1 MRLALV
7 SREYP
12 PTRQAGGIATYTEKT
27 ARALAA
33 AGHEVHVVA
42 EAHREAPAGSATA
55 GRVTVHRLAPRQVR
69 PRELKLVLRAV
80 DVDRALRRLGR
91 LDLVQ
96 CCEWEGEASVFA
108 LHPAAPLVTRLAT
121 PGYLVDRLNGATPRQ
136 RRRALVVDALERLQ
150 TRRSSRVICP
160 SEALARVVA
169 GDWRLSEADV
179 AIVPTGIDVEAAARV
194 QQMPPPCGEAPYLF
208 YFGRLEA
215 RKGTQDLLD
224 ALPCLLD
231 RHRYLHAVFCGDD
244 LGLEGEP
251 FADYGRR
258 RCGDNAHR
266 LHFMGRR
273 PHGEVQA
280 LLRGARV
287 VALPSRWESLANAGL
302 EAMAMGQAIVTTS
315 GSGFA
320 EIIRDGQEG
329 LLVPPGDPAALA
341 RAIDRLLADHAL
353 AARLAAGAR
362 RRAQA
367 YHLPRMAELLEQVLE
382 EVARAR

>member
-42 EAHREAPAGSATA
+42 EAHAEAPAGSVRRD
-55 GRVTVHRLAPRQVR
+55 GVTVHRLAARRAR
-69 PRELKLVLRAV
+69 PREAKLLLRAIQ
-80 DVDRALRRLGR
+80 VDRALRRLGR

-96 CCEWEGEASVFA
+96 CCEWEGEASLYS
-108 LHPAAPLVTRLAT
+108 LHAAAPLVTRLAT
-121 PGYLVDRLNGATPRQ
+121 PRYLVDRINGVTPRE
-136 RRRALVVDALERLQ
+136 RRRAALVDTLERLQ
-150 TRRSSRVICP
+150 ARRSARVICP
-160 SEALARVVA
+160 SAALARVVA
-169 GDWRLSEADV
+169 GDWRLDEAEV
-179 AIVPTGIDVEAAARV
+179 TIVPTGIDVEAAAQVRPV
-194 QQMPPPCGEAPYLF
+194 TPPCGEAPYLF

-224 ALPCLLD
+224 ALPRLLD

-244 LGLEGEP
+244 LGLDGEP

-258 RCGDNAHR
+258 RCGEGARR

-273 PHGEVQA
+273 PHAEVQG

-320 EIIRDGQEG
+320 EIIRDEQEG
-329 LLVPPGDPAALA
+329 LLVPPGDPAALGC
-341 RAIDRLLADHAL
+341 AIDRLLADHAL
-353 AARLAAGAR
+353 AARVAAGAR
-362 RRAQA
+362 RRARS
-367 YHLPRMAELLEQVLE
+367 YDLPRMAELLQQVLA

>member
-1 MRLALV
+1 
-7 SREYP
+7 
-12 PTRQAGGIATYTEKT
+12 G
-27 ARALAA
+27 
-33 AGHEVHVVA
+33 
-42 EAHREAPAGSATA
+42 
-55 GRVTVHRLAPRQVR
+55 VTVHRLPPRRVR
-69 PRELKLVLRAV
+69 PQEAKLLLRSL

-96 CCEWEGEASVFA
+96 CCEWEGEASLFS
-108 LHPAAPLVTRLAT
+108 LHPTAPLVTRLAT
-121 PGYLVDRLNGATPRQ
+121 PGYVVDRLNGASPRE
-136 RRRALVVDALERLQ
+136 RRRSLVVDALERWQ
-150 TRRSSRVICP
+150 TRHSSRVICP
-160 SEALARVVA
+160 SLALARTVA
-169 GDWRLSEADV
+169 RDWGLAEGEV
-179 AIVPTGIDVEAAARV
+179 TIVPTGIDVEAAARV
-194 QQMPPPCGEAPYLF
+194 RPLAPPCGEAPYLF

-251 FADYGRR
+251 FAEYGRR
-258 RCGDNAHR
+258 RCGASAHR

-273 PHGEVQA
+273 PHAEVQG

-320 EIIRDGQEG
+320 EIIRDGEEG
-329 LLVPPGDPAALA
+329 LLVPPGEPGALGT
-341 RAIDRLLADHAL
+341 AIDRLLADPAL
-353 AARLAAGAR
+353 AARLGAGAR

-367 YHLPRMAELLEQVLE
+367 YDLPRMAELLEQVLTE
-382 EVARAR
+382 AAGAR

>member
-1 MRLALV
+1 MKLALI

-12 PTRQAGGIATYTEKT
+12 PAPQAGGIATYTEKT

-33 AGHEVHVVA
+33 AGHEVHVIA
-42 EAHREAPAGSATA
+42 EAQPEAPAGTVLSA
-55 GRVTVHRLAPRQVR
+55 GVTVHRLAPRQVR
-69 PRELKLVLRAV
+69 PREARVLLRAL
-80 DVDRALRRLGR
+80 DVDRALHRLGR
-91 LDLVQ
+91 VDLVQ
-96 CCEWEGEASVFA
+96 CCEWEGEAALFA

-121 PGYLVDRLNGATPRQ
+121 PRYLVDRINGIPPRE
-136 RRRALVVDALERLQ
+136 RRRALLVDALERLQ
-150 TRRSSRVICP
+150 ARHSARVICP
-160 SEALARVVA
+160 SRALAGIVA
-169 GDWRLSEADV
+169 RDWHLSLDGV
-179 AIVPTGIDVEAAARV
+179 TIVPTGIDVEAAAKVRPL
-194 QQMPPPCGEAPYLF
+194 PPPCGEAPYLF

-224 ALPCLLD
+224 ALPGLLE
-231 RHRYLHAVFCGDD
+231 RHRYLHAVFCGED
-244 LGLEGEP
+244 LGLDGET

-258 RCGDNAHR
+258 RCGEHARR

-273 PHGEVQA
+273 SHTEVQG

-320 EIIRDGQEG
+320 EIIRDGEEG
-329 LLVPPGDPAALA
+329 LLVPPGEPAALA
-341 RAIDRLLADHAL
+341 SAIDRLLGDQAL

-362 RRAQA
+362 RRARS
-367 YHLPRMAELLEQVLE
+367 YDLPRMAELLEQVLG